1 MVQSDTRLTQ
11 DCCPAI
17 AMLSLQQGRAKRV
30 SDPVPRPAHPEAEPL
45 KSRPDRADSKALLLA
60 LIDTLI
66 DIDVVYERECKAD
79 SQRLLN
85 ALAKSQSLK
94 RLREQHQQR
103 RQPFVQQLAA
113 LQERV

>member
-1 MVQSDTRLTQ
+1 M
-11 DCCPAI
+11 
-17 AMLSLQQGRAKRV
+17 
-30 SDPVPRPAHPEAEPL
+30 PRPAHPEGEPL
-45 KSRPDRADSKALLLA
+45 RSRQDGSDPKASLLA

-66 DIDVVYERECKAD
+66 DIDVAYERECKAV
-79 SQRLLN
+79 SQSLLD
-85 ALAKSQSLK
+85 ALAKSQSLR